1 MEILG
6 ALKPVSSEPPSC
18 LSVSYVCLRAFV
30 CVCVVIVV
38 VVVVCV
44 SLFSFSWRAI
54 WGKGDAFVPIIIIN
68 IVTCVLEL

>member
-1 MEILG
+1 M
-6 ALKPVSSEPPSC
+6 
-18 LSVSYVCLRAFV
+18 CLRAFV